1 MPHTAISLPLVARKP
16 AILVFM
22 ALMLLPDAH
31 AQYTPARDS
40 GWYYRIGGAQAV
52 STSAN
57 PFVGSTSLNGNIDLS
72 HIYSCGN
79 FSPTAGI
86 SNILNSAQNQVMA
99 AYGNMV
105 NAVTSAIG
113 ALPAFILQR
122 AAPGLYDLYQNAV
135 IRAEALLGSAN
146 TSCEAMEAEI
156 RNGNN
161 PYEDFIKRAKGFDWR
176 IQMGKGSFGSS
187 SSDVKSAKDWVD
199 SNNGKNG
206 IPWVGGGYAGGVGQN
221 AVLAVTD
228 TVKAGYNIELG
239 RGVMDTGSSSGGK
252 KTRLSEIWASPTDAQ
267 NYALYVLGDVELTSD
282 ANTPRKATPGHGI
295 LPKIE
300 ADKTPILRTLQAI
313 AMGSDNPDPSA
324 LAKVSAPGIAMTREV
339 VQAIR
344 NLPTPQ
350 EKAAAIQKL
359 ADEAATAVN
368 LEKALMLRRLL
379 QSGRMEPNIY
389 ASGLGRDIDLAV
401 AHISQAIEN
410 VLFETRIRREMFSQ
424 TATVLLNASQ
434 QRAQGTAATTGA
446 KANDA
451 KPMVNGEVQ

>member
-1 MPHTAISLPLVARKP
+1 MPYTVMLLPLVARQLV
-16 AILVFM
+16 ILVFL
-22 ALMLLPDAH
+22 ALMFVPDAH

-52 STSAN
+52 SSAAN
-57 PFVGSTSLNGNIDLS
+57 PFIGSTTLNGNIDLS

-79 FSPTAGI
+79 FNPVGGI
-86 SNILNSAQNQVMA
+86 GNILNSAQNQVMA
-99 AYGNMV
+99 AYGNLV

-135 IRAEALLGSAN
+135 IRAEVLLGSAN
-146 TSCEAMEAEI
+146 TSCESMEAEI
-156 RNGNN
+156 RNGGN
-161 PYEDFIKRAKGFDWR
+161 PYEDFIKKAKGFDWR
-176 IQMGKGSFGSS
+176 VQMGKGSFGSS
-187 SSDVKSAKDWVD
+187 STDVKAAKDWVE

-206 IPWVGGGYAGGVGQN
+206 IPWMGGGYAGGVGQN

-239 RGVMDTGSSSGGK
+239 RGVLDTGSSSGSK
-252 KTRLSEIWASPTDAQ
+252 ARLSEIWASPADAQ

-282 ANTPRKATPGHGI
+282 ANLPRKATPGHGI

-300 ADKTPILRTLQAI
+300 TDKAPILSALHNIVR
-313 AMGSDNPDPSA
+313 GSDNPDPTA
-324 LAKVSAPGIAMTREV
+324 LAKVSAPGIDLTREV
-339 VQAIR
+339 IQAIR

-350 EKAAAIQKL
+350 EKEAAIQKL

-401 AHISQAIEN
+401 EHISQAIEN

-424 TATVLLNASQ
+424 TASVLLGSSQ
-434 QRAQGTAATTGA
+434 QRVAGNASTST
-446 KANDA
+446 A
-451 KPMVNGEVQ
+451 KPNDGKKIINGEVQ

>member
-1 MPHTAISLPLVARKP
+1 MVHTSIFRVCSRIALLGSLLVGLSP
-16 AILVFM
+16 SSGL
-22 ALMLLPDAH
+22 
-31 AQYTPARDS
+31 AQYSPARDS
-40 GWYYRIGGAQAV
+40 DWYYRIGGAQAV
-52 STSAN
+52 SSAAN
-57 PFVGSTSLNGNIDLS
+57 PLVGSTSLNGNLDLS

-79 FSPTAGI
+79 FSPVAGL

-99 AYGNMV
+99 AYGNLV

-156 RNGNN
+156 RGGGN

-176 IQMGKGSFGSS
+176 VQMGKGPSGSS
-187 SSDVKSAKDWVD
+187 PTDVKTAKDWVE

-206 IPWVGGGYAGGVGQN
+206 IPWLGGSYAGGVGQN

-239 RGVMDTGSSSGGK
+239 RGVMDTASSSGK

-267 NYALYVLGDVELTSD
+267 NYALYVLGDVELTSNP
-282 ANTPRKATPGHGI
+282 NTPRKATPGHGI

-300 ADKTPILRTLQAI
+300 TDKAPILRSLHTI
-313 AMGSDNPDPSA
+313 VRGTDNPDPTA
-324 LAKVSAPGIAMTREV
+324 LAKVSAPGIDLTREV
-339 VQAIR
+339 IQAIR

-350 EKAAAIQKL
+350 EKEAAIQKL

-401 AHISQAIEN
+401 GHISQAIEN

-424 TATVLLNASQ
+424 TATVLLGSSQ
-434 QRAQGTAATTGA
+434 NRAFGNAATSTHQP
-446 KANDA
+446 NDA
-451 KPMVNGEVQ
+451 KKIIDGEVLP

>member
-1 MPHTAISLPLVARKP
+1 MVQNAFPFIIRHKSL
-16 AILVFM
+16 F
-22 ALMLLPDAH
+22 LMLLALLYPAVCP
-31 AQYTPARDS
+31 AQYAPARDS
-40 GWYYRIGGAQAV
+40 DWYYRIGGAQAV
-52 STSAN
+52 SSAAN
-57 PFVGSTSLNGNIDLS
+57 PFVGSTSINGNLDLS

-79 FSPTAGI
+79 FSPVAGL

-99 AYGNMV
+99 VYGNLV

-156 RNGNN
+156 RGGGN

-176 IQMGKGSFGSS
+176 VQMGKGSFGSS
-187 SSDVKSAKDWVD
+187 STDVKTAKDRVEG
-199 SNNGKNG
+199 NNGKNG
-206 IPWVGGGYAGGVGQN
+206 IPWIGGSYAGGVGQN

-239 RGVMDTGSSSGGK
+239 RGVMDTGSSGK
-252 KTRLSEIWASPTDAQ
+252 KTRLSEIWSSPTDAQ
-267 NYALYVLGDVELTSD
+267 NYALYVLGDVELTSNP
-282 ANTPRKATPGHGI
+282 NTPRKATPGHGI

-300 ADKTPILRTLQAI
+300 TDKAPILSSLHNIVSGTE
-313 AMGSDNPDPSA
+313 NPDPTA
-324 LAKVSAPGIAMTREV
+324 LAKVSAPGIDLTREV
-339 VQAIR
+339 IQAIR

-350 EKAAAIQKL
+350 EKEAAIQKL

-401 AHISQAIEN
+401 GHISQAIEN

-424 TATVLLNASQ
+424 TATVLLGSSQ
-434 QRAQGTAATTGA
+434 HRALGNAATTTHQP
-446 KANDA
+446 NDA
-451 KPMVNGEVQ
+451 KKIIGGEVQ